1 MVAKKQVRIGIDA
14 RLAGQTHA
22 GIGRYSENLIRNL
35 IPLVDKNSTFQV
47 KLVIFFFDQAQ
58 AKQVMAEFFE
68 HSRVEL
74 IYTGIKH
81 YGLREQLLL
90 PKIYKRAK
98 LDLLY
103 VPHWNVPLAYRGKLL
118 ITIHDLLW
126 HEQKGM
132 QATTLKAWQYPI
144 KYLAYRLISSKAI
157 KRAQAIFVPTKTI
170 AKTIANYYQNT
181 THKVIV
187 SKEGI
192 APAYQKALKTVNSQN
207 KIIKQF
213 VYTGSLYPHK
223 NLKLIIQS
231 LHKLPKYKLL
241 IASSRNLFQ
250 NQIKTLVANY
260 KVKKQVVFLGF
271 VSDEKLIELY
281 QKSLALVQPS
291 FSEGFGLTGIEAM
304 ASQTAVLA
312 SDIPVFREIY
322 QDAALFFDPKSPA
335 SFLAAVKNLELSDRK
350 KLLKKGL
357 SLAASYSFAQMTE
370 EIWQKI
376 QEQLWKR
383 RLPLSTTD

>member
-1 MVAKKQVRIGIDA
+1 MVAKKQVRIGFDA

-35 IPLVDKNSTFQV
+35 IPLVEESGTLPV
-47 KLVIFFFDQAQ
+47 TLVIFFYDQTQ
-58 AKQVMAEFFE
+58 AKQVMSNFFT
-68 HSRVEL
+68 HKQVEL
-74 IYTGIKH
+74 VYTGIKH

-90 PKIYKRAK
+90 PKIYKKAK

-118 ITIHDLLW
+118 ITVHDLLW

-144 KYLAYRLISSKAI
+144 KYLAYRLISSSAI
-157 KRAQAIFVPTKTI
+157 SRASTIFVPTKTI
-170 AKTIANYYQNT
+170 ASTIANYYKN
-181 THKVIV
+181 THKKVV
-187 SKEGI
+187 VCNEGI
-192 APAYQKALKTVNSQN
+192 APLYEKALKTTVGSQ
-207 KIIKQF
+207 KISKQF
-213 VYTGSLYPHK
+213 IYTGSLYPHK

-231 LHKLPKYKLL
+231 LRKLPKHKLL

-250 NQIKTLVANY
+250 RQIRTLAANY

-322 QDAALFFDPKSPA
+322 QDAALFFDPHSTT
-335 SFLAAVKNLELSDRK
+335 SFLEAVKTLELSDRK
-350 KLLKKGL
+350 KILKKGL
-357 SLAASYSFAQMTE
+357 AVAASYSFSQMAE
-370 EIWQKI
+370 ELWQ
-376 QEQLWKR
+376 EM
-383 RLPLSTTD
+383 LSKL